1 MFRRVLRHRVGC
13 LSTKNT
19 GLSALTRSFSSAG
32 SSLLCPAFRPYCT
45 TTQDPIDD
53 LGKKKVRDLRASLE
67 RRGVDPSELTA
78 EIVCGHWALYQ
89 GLKMVSP
96 SEFWHEVY
104 PELYPEKGSFEREGL
119 IGGRDGSIDEVYPEM
134 ANPPLDDPVKESIR
148 LAAMSGANIFF
159 TGSAGTGK
167 SFTIDAIVEGLK
179 AKHGDDY
186 ADAVAVT
193 APTGVASLLIGGQTL
208 GSFAGVGVPKTT
220 KDFVSYSCGCH
231 PFFFSHIVLRS
242 SRSHY

>member
-1 MFRRVLRHRVGC
+1 MFRHVLRHRRVGC

-45 TTQDPIDD
+45 TTLDPVEDPR
-53 LGKKKVRDLRASLE
+53 KMKVVDLRASLE
-67 RRGVDPSELTA
+67 RRGMDTS
-78 EIVCGHWALYQ
+78 
-89 GLKMVSP
+89 GLKAALKTRLAAALAV
-96 SEFWHEVY
+96 E
-104 PELYPEKGSFEREGL
+104 
-119 IGGRDGSIDEVYPEM
+119 

>member
-1 MFRRVLRHRVGC
+1 MFRHVLRHRRVGC

-32 SSLLCPAFRPYCT
+32 
-45 TTQDPIDD
+45 
-53 LGKKKVRDLRASLE
+53 
-67 RRGVDPSELTA
+67 
-78 EIVCGHWALYQ
+78 
-89 GLKMVSP
+89 
-96 SEFWHEVY
+96 
-104 PELYPEKGSFEREGL
+104 
-119 IGGRDGSIDEVYPEM
+119 
-134 ANPPLDDPVKESIR
+134 PLDDPVKESIR

>member
-1 MFRRVLRHRVGC
+1 VGC

-19 GLSALTRSFSSAG
+19 GLSALTRSFSSVA

-78 EIVCGHWALYQ
+78 EIVCGRWALYRD
-89 GLKMVSP
+89 GIGMVSP
-96 SEFWHEVY
+96 SEFWKEVYY
-104 PELYPEKGSFEREGL
+104 PELYPEKDSFEREGL

-208 GSFAGVGVPKTT
+208 GSFAGVHSRCWGPGDDKGLC
-220 KDFVSYSCGCH
+220 KLFVWLPSFLLLPY
-231 PFFFSHIVLRS
+231 IVLRS

>member
-19 GLSALTRSFSSAG
+19 GLSALTRSFSSVA

-78 EIVCGHWALYQ
+78 EIVCGRWALYRD
-89 GLKMVSP
+89 GIGMVSP

-104 PELYPEKGSFEREGL
+104 PEL
-119 IGGRDGSIDEVYPEM
+119 YPEM